1 MSRSRQRSRTR
12 SSRAAKSCVLGRGRW
27 GGMGASSV
35 GLASAPMTRALVAVG
50 TALTLLILGL
60 GLVVYLTR
68 DEDRIAVDNLL
79 SEAITRAIG
88 TAEDRGRDVDL
99 GRIAKFD
106 WDEVLLVDRNA
117 TRAQISKALGYE
129 WKGDLE
135 FQTGDMLIFLRS
147 RQVARFADYRGEGR
161 FEGVRRPTA
170 RFDRD
175 AAVFRVRGLVIRPRG
190 SPRD

>member
-1 MSRSRQRSRTR
+1 
-12 SSRAAKSCVLGRGRW
+12 
-27 GGMGASSV
+27 
-35 GLASAPMTRALVAVG
+35 MTRALVAVG

-79 SEAITRAIG
+79 AEDITRAIG

-106 WDEVLLVDRNA
+106 WDEVLLVQRDA
-117 TRAQISKALGYE
+117 TRAQISKALGYG

-135 FQTGDMLIFLRS
+135 FGTGDLLIFLRG
-147 RQVARFADYRGEGR
+147 RQVARFADYRGQGR
-161 FEGVRRPTA
+161 FTGVPRPVA
-170 RFDRD
+170 RFARD
-175 AAVFRVRGLVIRPRG
+175 AAVFRVRGLVIRPRDPG
-190 SPRD
+190 SPPG

>member
-1 MSRSRQRSRTR
+1 M
-12 SSRAAKSCVLGRGRW
+12 A
-27 GGMGASSV
+27 
-35 GLASAPMTRALVAVG
+35 RALTAVG
-50 TALTLLILGL
+50 ALLTVAILGL
-60 GLVVYLTR
+60 ALAVYLTR
-68 DEDRIAVDNLL
+68 DEDGIAVDNLL
-79 SEAITRAIG
+79 SENITRAIG

-106 WDEVLLVDRNA
+106 WDQVLLVDRHA

-135 FQTGDMLIFLRS
+135 FKTGDLLIFLRS

-161 FEGVRRPTA
+161 FEGVRRPIA